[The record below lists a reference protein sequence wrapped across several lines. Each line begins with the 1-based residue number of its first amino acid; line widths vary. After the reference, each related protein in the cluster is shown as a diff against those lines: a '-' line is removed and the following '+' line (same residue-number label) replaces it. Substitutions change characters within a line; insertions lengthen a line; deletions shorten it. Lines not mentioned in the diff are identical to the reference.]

1 MAHFVPV
8 SETRLPPSA
17 SEERAYFSTSA
28 ANWDGVPSRTYHH
41 RHNEWP
47 LQSHTIP
54 WDTRLQNDSRARQI
68 PALSRDYLS
77 SSQTSYYETA
87 SSVQDTGS
95 IHQPTPSPPM
105 ASKDWIR
112 HDKSPEASSE
122 DVDPPASSPVKEEA
136 DGGADPFIMELDCIG
151 EASGMDA
158 TPTTCP
164 ASFTPEDF
172 SQVTIVPT
180 RGNFPKE
187 MKKLMITLRINSFA
201 IHNGVDRGVIPPWM
215 PDPGPLEEEPRVFQ
229 FQIDTGSGGDEEEQN
244 TLEMP
249 DDPELRAFSPD
260 FEIEEDEEAGRWA
273 SDVVTSSATP
283 NPPVPSSPTSSW
295 GTNRSQYDRRSSS
308 SASSLAIPTQHVA
321 QPQPPILQT
330 PYHVYSPRV
339 VAPSYT
345 PQNDAPY
352 NHHFNSTR
360 TRSPYPHQSQLHS
373 HPHPQPQYPH
383 ITPTFGPYIHA
394 NEPYIRQTRMPSS
407 AAIQPPQWTHGFSPN
422 PPRFGGHASFPNTN
436 THYNI
441 GMMS

>member
-17 SEERAYFSTSA
+17 SEERVYFSTST
-28 ANWDGVPSRTYHH
+28 ANWDGVSSRTYHH
-41 RHNEWP
+41 RHDEWP

-68 PALSRDYLS
+68 PGHSRDYLS
-77 SSQTSYYETA
+77 SSQTSYYGTA
-87 SSVQDTGS
+87 ASVQDTGS
-95 IHQPTPSPPM
+95 VHQPSPPPSM

-112 HDKSPEASSE
+112 HDKSPEAASE
-122 DVDPPASSPVKEEA
+122 GVDPPASPLVKEEA

-151 EASGMDA
+151 EASGTDA
-158 TPTTCP
+158 TSTTGPT
-164 ASFTPEDF
+164 SFTPEDF

-229 FQIDTGSGGDEEEQN
+229 FQIDTGSGVDEEEQN

-260 FEIEEDEEAGRWA
+260 FEIEEDEETSHWA
-273 SDVVTSSATP
+273 SHVVASSTTP
-283 NPPVPSSPTSSW
+283 NPPILSSPTSPW
-295 GTNRSQYDRRSSS
+295 GTNHSQYGRRSS
-308 SASSLAIPTQHVA
+308 SASSFAIPTHHVTH
-321 QPQPPILQT
+321 PQPPILQP
-330 PYHVYSPRV
+330 PYQAYSPRV
-339 VAPSYT
+339 VVASYT
-345 PQNDAPY
+345 PQDDSPY
-352 NHHFNSTR
+352 NHHFSSTR
-360 TRSPYPHQSQLHS
+360 TRSPDPHQSQPHS
-373 HPHPQPQYPH
+373 HPQYPH
-383 ITPTFGPYIHA
+383 ATPTFGPYIHV
-394 NEPYIRQTRMPSS
+394 NEPYIRQTRMASS
-407 AAIQPPQWTHGFSPN
+407 AAIPPPEWAHGLSPN
-422 PPRFGGHASFPNTN
+422 PPRFGGHAPFPNTN
-436 THYNI
+436 TQYNI